1 MVDGFL
7 YYSKCIVVLFLFG
20 LQSDSNIVNNSD
32 ETPHQNV
39 SGYGDNVP
47 EANAEVS
54 HKPSIES
61 NYW

>member
-1 MVDGFL
+1 M
-7 YYSKCIVVLFLFG
+7 YSIFFLFG

-54 HKPSIES
+54 RKPSLES
-61 NYW
+61 NFW